1 MNGSHSPV
9 HNNVD
14 LSTLSK
20 EDLLRLVAEQ
30 NNIIKTKDKIIAE
43 RGKAID
49 KLLEDGKRL
58 ICIGKI
64 MNEGLTALKE
74 NFAASDKYVIL
85 LNDMLSR
92 DTVAK
97 AAFFTSETLRWAAV
111 AQSYLKETPFAGSG
125 NDLGAASSVEAGAK
139 TAASELKKVNT
150 SLKNHRRYFTRVIG
164 AVEKLAQES
173 DNSDLGTALGA
184 VKEIV
189 GIKPKHR
196 TAKDNSTDGNTGGK
210 GRVAKDRFN
219 RTKKK
224 TSSGSTQNLCCPSHP
239 HEKLEPMGKL
249 ALKLLT
255 QNINERHALEKL
267 TAINDVYVCPKCG
280 TCKIA
285 YTKAQDFPVIPNRLI
300 GMNILAIICDC
311 LYHGIPAQRY
321 YAQIKEHEE
330 LGGDTLS
337 YNLHDFVGIYLTP
350 IYDMIYAKAKEHEV
364 ILADETPFACLQE
377 QGRGKLSAGQKSAVL
392 AGEITTHAK
401 NYIQTLSSPLSA
413 LNSLVYYRYMPS
425 RSDENISNIITP
437 DFKFKYLIADGYH
450 SYKNI
455 LNPHRKLQSCW
466 VHVRRAF
473 IKALNPEE
481 LGKTYDKL
489 TDEEVINAIKQHYL
503 DNSYCAAMLTL
514 FTGVSKLYELE
525 YSIDKTQQG
534 WEDKLKE
541 NRRQS
546 REVITAMDKV
556 IAAVVPGLAE
566 KTAAGTYRA
575 KSSGNNF
582 AKAVVY
588 YLNQRPFLTT
598 YLEDINVTPD
608 SNIVEGHI
616 RPMAVIRKAIDHKVN
631 PDYLQDLCV
640 IYTVF
645 RTAQLNGIT
654 DIIKYLHDYCCAL
667 HVYCKEKQ
675 YTKLLKDGFDLN
687 KQVKSWDMKALSQ
700 GFDFEKYSVF
710 TYAK

>member
-224 TSSGSTQNLCCPSHP
+224 TSSGSTQNLICPSHP

-280 TCKIA
+280 SCKIS
-285 YTKAQDFPVIPNRLI
+285 YTKAQDFPVIPNRSI

-350 IYDMIYAKAKEHEV
+350 IYDMIYAKAKEHNV

-377 QGRGKLSAGQKSAVL
+377 QGRGKLSAEQKSAIL
-392 AGEITTHAK
+392 AGDVQTHSK
-401 NYIQTLSSPLSA
+401 NYIQTLSSPFGA
-413 LNSLVYYRYMPS
+413 VNPLVYYRYMPS

-437 DFKFKYLIADGYH
+437 DFKFKYLVADGYH

-489 TDEEVINAIKQHYL
+489 TDEEVINAIKQHYR

-514 FTGVSKLYELE
+514 FSGVSKLYELE

-556 IAAVVPGLAE
+556 IAAVAPGLAE
-566 KTAAGTYRA
+566 KTKAGTYRA

-582 AKAVVY
+582 VKAVVY

>member
-1 MNGSHSPV
+1 M
-9 HNNVD
+9 
-14 LSTLSK
+14 
-20 EDLLRLVAEQ
+20 
-30 NNIIKTKDKIIAE
+30 
-43 RGKAID
+43 
-49 KLLEDGKRL
+49 
-58 ICIGKI
+58 
-64 MNEGLTALKE
+64 
-74 NFAASDKYVIL
+74 
-85 LNDMLSR
+85 
-92 DTVAK
+92 
-97 AAFFTSETLRWAAV
+97 
-111 AQSYLKETPFAGSG
+111 
-125 NDLGAASSVEAGAK
+125 GAASSVEAGAK
-139 TAASELKKVNT
+139 TAALELNKVNT

-164 AVEKLAQES
+164 VVEKLAQES

-219 RTKKK
+219 HAKKK
-224 TSSGSTQNLCCPSHP
+224 TSSGSTQNLICPSHP
-239 HEKLEPMGKL
+239 HEKLEPMGQV
-249 ALKLLT
+249 ASKLLT
-255 QNINERHALEKL
+255 QSINERHALEKL

-300 GMNILAIICDC
+300 GMNILSVICDC

-350 IYDMIYAKAKEHEV
+350 IYDMIYAKAKEHNV

-377 QGRGKLSAGQKSAVL
+377 QGRGKLSAGQKSAIL
-392 AGEITTHAK
+392 AGDVQTHSK
-401 NYIQTLSSPLSA
+401 NYIQTLSSPFGA
-413 LNSLVYYRYMPS
+413 VNPLVYYRYMPS

-437 DFKFKYLIADGYH
+437 DFKFKYLVADGYH

-556 IAAVVPGLAE
+556 IAAVAPGLAE

-582 AKAVVY
+582 VKAVVY

>member
-14 LSTLSK
+14 LGTLSK

-173 DNSDLGTALGA
+173 KDSDLSATLIA
-184 VKEIV
+184 VREIV
-189 GIKPKHR
+189 GIKPQYR
-196 TAKDNSTDGNTGGK
+196 TAQDQKHDGNKGGQ

-219 RTKKK
+219 HAKKK
-224 TSSGSTQNLCCPSHP
+224 TSSDSTQNLICPSHP
-239 HEKLEPMGKL
+239 QEKLEPMGQV
-249 ALKLLT
+249 ASKLLT
-255 QNINERHALEKL
+255 QSINERHALEKL

-285 YTKAQDFPVIPNRLI
+285 YIKAQDFPVIPNRLI
-300 GMNILAIICDC
+300 GMNILSVICDC

-350 IYDMIYAKAKEHEV
+350 IYDMIYAKAKEHNV

-377 QGRGKLSAGQKSAVL
+377 QGRGKLSAEQKSAIL
-392 AGEITTHAK
+392 AGDVQTHSK
-401 NYIQTLSSPLSA
+401 NYIQTLSSPFGA
-413 LNSLVYYRYMPS
+413 VNPLVYYRYMPS

-437 DFKFKYLIADGYH
+437 DFKFKYLVADGYH

-556 IAAVVPGLAE
+556 IAAVAPGLAE
-566 KTAAGTYRA
+566 KTKSGTYRA

-667 HVYCKEKQ
+667 HIYCKEKQ

>member
-125 NDLGAASSVEAGAK
+125 NDFGAASSVEAGAK

-189 GIKPKHR
+189 GIKPQYR
-196 TAKDNSTDGNTGGK
+196 TAQDQKHDGNKGGQ

-219 RTKKK
+219 HAKKK
-224 TSSGSTQNLCCPSHP
+224 TSSGSTQNLICPSHP
-239 HEKLEPMGKL
+239 HEKLEPMGQV
-249 ALKLLT
+249 ASKLLT
-255 QNINERHALEKL
+255 QSINERHALEKL

-285 YTKAQDFPVIPNRLI
+285 STKAQDFPVIPNRLI
-300 GMNILAIICDC
+300 GMNILSVICDC

-350 IYDMIYAKAKEHEV
+350 IYDLIYAKAKEHNV

-377 QGRGKLSAGQKSAVL
+377 QGRGKLSAGQKSAIL
-392 AGEITTHAK
+392 AGDVQTHSK
-401 NYIQTLSSPLSA
+401 NYIQTLSSPFGA
-413 LNSLVYYRYMPS
+413 VNPLVYYRYMPS

-437 DFKFKYLIADGYH
+437 DFKFKYLVADGYH

-489 TDEEVINAIKQHYL
+489 TDKEVINAIKKHYR

-525 YSIDKTQQG
+525 YSIDKTQKG
-534 WEDKLKE
+534 WEDKLKD

-556 IAAVVPGLAE
+556 IAAIASKLTE
-566 KTAAGTYRA
+566 KTKAGTYRA

-588 YLNQRPFLTT
+588 YLNQRPYLST
-598 YLEDINVTPD
+598 YLEDVNITPD

-616 RPMAVIRKAIDHKVN
+616 RPMAVLRKAIDHKVN
-631 PDYLQDLCV
+631 PDYLQDLCI

-645 RTAQLNGIT
+645 RAAQLNGIT
-654 DIIKYLHDYCCAL
+654 DIIKYLHDYCSAL
-667 HVYCKEKQ
+667 HIYCKEKQ

>member
-1 MNGSHSPV
+1 MNGSNSSS

-20 EDLLRLVAEQ
+20 EDLLRVIAEQ
-30 NNIIKTKDKIIAE
+30 NRVIKEKDE
-43 RGKAID
+43 EID
-49 KLLEDGKRL
+49 KLLDDGKRL

-64 MNEGLTALKE
+64 MNEGLIALKE
-74 NFAASDKYVIL
+74 NFAASDRYVIL
-85 LNDMLSR
+85 LDDMLSR

-97 AAFFTSETLRWAAV
+97 AGFFTSETLRWASSSQA
-111 AQSYLKETPFAGSG
+111 YLKETPFAGSG
-125 NDLGAASSVEAGAK
+125 NDLGAASSVAEGTK
-139 TAASELKKVNT
+139 TAASELNKVNT

-164 AVEKLAQES
+164 AMEKLAQDT
-173 DNSDLGTALGA
+173 DNSDLSSTLAA
-184 VKEIV
+184 VREII
-189 GIKPKHR
+189 GIKPKHH
-196 TAKDNSTDGNTGGK
+196 TAQDQNRDGNKGGQ

-219 RTKKK
+219 HTKKI
-224 TSSGSTQNLCCPSHP
+224 TSSGNTQNLSCPSHP
-239 HEKLEPMGKL
+239 QEKLEPMGQL
-249 ALKLLT
+249 ASKLLT
-255 QNINERHALEKL
+255 QSINERHALEKL
-267 TAINDVYVCPKCG
+267 TNINDVYVCPKCG

-285 YTKAQDFPVIPNRLI
+285 YTKAQDFPVIPNRVI
-300 GMNILAIICDC
+300 GMNILSVICDC

-321 YAQIKEHEE
+321 YAQIKEYEE

-350 IYDMIYAKAKEHEV
+350 IYDLIYAEAKEHTV
-364 ILADETPFACLQE
+364 LLADETPFACLQE
-377 QGRGKLSAGQKSAVL
+377 QGRGKLSEEQKSAIL
-392 AGEITTHAK
+392 AGDVQTHSK
-401 NYIQTLSSPLSA
+401 NYIETLSSPLSA
-413 LNSLVYYRYMPS
+413 VNPLVYYRYMPS
-425 RSDENISNIITP
+425 RSDENIANIITS
-437 DFKFKYLIADGYH
+437 DFKFKYLVADGYH

-455 LNPHRKLQSCW
+455 LNHNRKLQSCW

-489 TDEEVINAIKQHYL
+489 TDEEVIAEIKTQYR

-525 YSIDKTQQG
+525 YSIDKTQKA

-541 NRRQS
+541 NRKQS
-546 REVITAMDKV
+546 LEVITAMDKV
-556 IAAVVPGLAE
+556 IADIAPKLTE
-566 KTAAGTYRA
+566 KTKKGAYRA

-588 YLNQRPFLTT
+588 YLNQRPYLST
-598 YLEDINVTPD
+598 YLEDINITPD

-616 RPMAVIRKAIDHKVN
+616 RPMAVIRKAVDHKVN

-645 RTAQLNGIT
+645 RTARLNGIT
-654 DIIKYLHDYCCAL
+654 DIIKYLHDYSCAL
-667 HVYCKEKQ
+667 HIYCKEKQ
-675 YTKLLKDGFDLN
+675 YTELLKDGFDLG

-700 GFDFEKYSVF
+700 GFDFEKYNVF

>member
-139 TAASELKKVNT
+139 TAALELNKVNT

-173 DNSDLGTALGA
+173 DNSDLSATLIA
-184 VKEIV
+184 VREIV

-219 RTKKK
+219 HAKKK
-224 TSSGSTQNLCCPSHP
+224 TSSGSTQNLICPSHP
-239 HEKLEPMGKL
+239 HEKLEPMGQV
-249 ALKLLT
+249 ASKLLT
-255 QNINERHALEKL
+255 QSINERHALEKL

-285 YTKAQDFPVIPNRLI
+285 STKAQDFPVIPNRLI
-300 GMNILAIICDC
+300 GMNILSVICDC

-350 IYDMIYAKAKEHEV
+350 IYDMIYAKAKEHNV
-364 ILADETPFACLQE
+364 ILADETPFPCLQE

-413 LNSLVYYRYMPS
+413 LNPLVYYRYMPS
-425 RSDENISNIITP
+425 RSDKNISNIITP

-455 LNPHRKLQSCW
+455 LNPNRKLQSCW

-489 TDEEVINAIKQHYL
+489 TDEEVINAIKKHYR

-556 IAAVVPGLAE
+556 IAAVAPGLAE

-588 YLNQRPFLTT
+588 YLNQRPYLST
-598 YLEDINVTPD
+598 YLEDVNITPD

-654 DIIKYLHDYCCAL
+654 DIIKYLHDYCYAL

>member
-58 ICIGKI
+58 ICIGRI
-64 MNEGLTALKE
+64 MNEGLLALKE

-111 AQSYLKETPFAGSG
+111 AQSYLK
-125 NDLGAASSVEAGAK
+125 
-139 TAASELKKVNT
+139 
-150 SLKNHRRYFTRVIG
+150 NHRRYFTRVIG

-173 DNSDLGTALGA
+173 KDSDLSATLIA
-184 VKEIV
+184 VREIV
-189 GIKPKHR
+189 GIKPQYR
-196 TAKDNSTDGNTGGK
+196 TAQDQKHDGNKGGQ

-219 RTKKK
+219 HAKKK
-224 TSSGSTQNLCCPSHP
+224 TSSGSTQNLICPSHP
-239 HEKLEPMGKL
+239 HEKLEPMGQV
-249 ALKLLT
+249 ASKLLT
-255 QNINERHALEKL
+255 QSINERHALEKL

-300 GMNILAIICDC
+300 GMNILSVICDC

-350 IYDMIYAKAKEHEV
+350 IYDMIYAKAKEQ
-364 ILADETPFACLQE
+364 CLQE
-377 QGRGKLSAGQKSAVL
+377 QGRGKLSAEQKSAIL
-392 AGEITTHAK
+392 AGDVQTHSK
-401 NYIQTLSSPLSA
+401 NYIQTLSSPFGA
-413 LNSLVYYRYMPS
+413 VNPLVYYRYMPS

-437 DFKFKYLIADGYH
+437 DFKFKYLVADGYH

-455 LNPHRKLQSCW
+455 LNPNRKLQSCW
-466 VHVRRAF
+466 VQ
-473 IKALNPEE
+473 
-481 LGKTYDKL
+481 T
-489 TDEEVINAIKQHYL
+489 
-503 DNSYCAAMLTL
+503 C
-514 FTGVSKLYELE
+514 
-525 YSIDKTQQG
+525 
-534 WEDKLKE
+534 
-541 NRRQS
+541 
-546 REVITAMDKV
+546 
-556 IAAVVPGLAE
+556 
-566 KTAAGTYRA
+566 
-575 KSSGNNF
+575 
-582 AKAVVY
+582 
-588 YLNQRPFLTT
+588 
-598 YLEDINVTPD
+598 
-608 SNIVEGHI
+608 
-616 RPMAVIRKAIDHKVN
+616 
-631 PDYLQDLCV
+631 
-640 IYTVF
+640 
-645 RTAQLNGIT
+645 
-654 DIIKYLHDYCCAL
+654 LH
-667 HVYCKEKQ
+667 
-675 YTKLLKDGFDLN
+675 
-687 KQVKSWDMKALSQ
+687 
-700 GFDFEKYSVF
+700 
-710 TYAK
+710 

>member
-64 MNEGLTALKE
+64 MNEGLTTLKE

-139 TAASELKKVNT
+139 TAASELKKLNT
-150 SLKNHRRYFTRVIG
+150 SLKNYRRYFTRVIG

-173 DNSDLGTALGA
+173 KDSDLSATLIA
-184 VKEIV
+184 VREIV
-189 GIKPKHR
+189 GIKPQYR
-196 TAKDNSTDGNTGGK
+196 TAQDQKHDGNKGGQ

-219 RTKKK
+219 HAKKK
-224 TSSGSTQNLCCPSHP
+224 TSSGSTQNLICPSHP
-239 HEKLEPMGKL
+239 HEKLEPMGQV
-249 ALKLLT
+249 ASKLLT
-255 QNINERHALEKL
+255 QSINERHALEKL

-285 YTKAQDFPVIPNRLI
+285 STKAQDFPVIPNRLI
-300 GMNILAIICDC
+300 GMNILSVICDC

-337 YNLHDFVGIYLTP
+337 YNIHDFIGIYLTP
-350 IYDMIYAKAKEHEV
+350 IYDMIYAKAKEHNI

-377 QGRGKLSAGQKSAVL
+377 QGRGKLSAEQKSAIL
-392 AGEITTHAK
+392 AGDVQTHSK
-401 NYIQTLSSPLSA
+401 NYIQTLSSPFGA
-413 LNSLVYYRYMPS
+413 VNPLVYYRYMSS

-437 DFKFKYLIADGYH
+437 DFKFKYLVADGYH

-525 YSIDKTQQG
+525 YVK
-534 WEDKLKE
+534 
-541 NRRQS
+541 
-546 REVITAMDKV
+546 
-556 IAAVVPGLAE
+556 
-566 KTAAGTYRA
+566 
-575 KSSGNNF
+575 
-582 AKAVVY
+582 Y
-588 YLNQRPFLTT
+588 Y
-598 YLEDINVTPD
+598 
-608 SNIVEGHI
+608 
-616 RPMAVIRKAIDHKVN
+616 
-631 PDYLQDLCV
+631 
-640 IYTVF
+640 
-645 RTAQLNGIT
+645 
-654 DIIKYLHDYCCAL
+654 
-667 HVYCKEKQ
+667 
-675 YTKLLKDGFDLN
+675 
-687 KQVKSWDMKALSQ
+687 
-700 GFDFEKYSVF
+700 
-710 TYAK
+710 